1 MKKLYEIK
9 YKKLPSNL
17 NMVQIELKNKIVIYI
32 NENKNLTE
40 VEIDGK

>member
-1 MKKLYEIK
+1 MEKLYEIK
-9 YKKLPSNL
+9 YRKLPSNL